1 MAQPTTGRQRY
12 QWGLLL
18 LVAVLLVAWLVTG
31 GTGQD
36 DPEGA
41 GPATS
46 SATPSATP
54 SATRSSS
61 PVTDPTA
68 SETDDTG
75 GDGGTDPESGLP
87 IVQVSDLP
95 PEAAETLDLI
105 DAGGPFP
112 EDRDGVTFENREDL
126 LPDHPVG
133 YYKEYTVPTPGSDDR
148 GARRIVVGEAG
159 EYYYTGDHYRSFS
172 RIAR

>member
-1 MAQPTTGRQRY
+1 MAGPASGRQRY

-18 LVAVLLVAWLVTG
+18 LVAVLLVAWLFVG
-31 GTGQD
+31 NGDQD
-36 DPEGA
+36 DPSGS
-41 GPATS
+41 TS
-46 SATPSATP
+46 ASTSP
-54 SATRSSS
+54 SSS
-61 PVTDPTA
+61 SSDGLTTTDPTTDP
-68 SETDDTG
+68 TDDTG

-148 GARRIVVGEAG
+148 GARRIVVGEDG
-159 EYYYTGDHYRSFS
+159 ELYYTGDHYSSFS

>member
-1 MAQPTTGRQRY
+1 MARPATGRQRY

-18 LVAVLLVAWLVTG
+18 LVAVILVAWLFVDDSSQGDPG
-31 GTGQD
+31 GSTS
-36 DPEGA
+36 
-41 GPATS
+41 TS
-46 SATPSATP
+46 S
-54 SATRSSS
+54 SSS
-61 PVTDPTA
+61 PSHELTTPTEDATTD
-68 SETDDTG
+68 TDDIG

-133 YYKEYTVPTPGSDDR
+133 YYKEYTVPTPGSEDR
-148 GARRIVVGEAG
+148 GARRIVAGADGEL
-159 EYYYTGDHYRSFS
+159 YYTGDHYSSFS

>member
-87 IVQVSDLP
+87 IVQVFDLP